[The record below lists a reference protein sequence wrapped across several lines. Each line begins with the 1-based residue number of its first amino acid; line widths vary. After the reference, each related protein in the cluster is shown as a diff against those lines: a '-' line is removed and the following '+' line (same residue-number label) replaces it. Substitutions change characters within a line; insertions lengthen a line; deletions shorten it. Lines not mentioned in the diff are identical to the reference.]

1 MDYIVAFLIG
11 GLICGLGQLVLDL
24 TTLLPGHMLVLFTV
38 LGAIT
43 GGLGLYQPFL
53 KFAKAGALVPVT
65 GFGGASI
72 AKGSLLE
79 AERTG
84 IIGLFTGGI

>member
-53 KFAKAGALVPVT
+53 
-65 GFGGASI
+65 
-72 AKGSLLE
+72 
-79 AERTG
+79 
-84 IIGLFTGGI
+84 